1 MKSLKLRILLLTIL
15 LVKVEA
21 QEIVL
26 ENRSPET
33 NARTVLLKETEE
45 REGLKYIPGKK
56 LPFTGKI
63 FSPYN
68 KRLRGIE
75 TNYRRGKKHGIETTY
90 INGLVYRTTEYNA
103 NFESGKKHGVET
115 QYSEAGGPIWYTT
128 QYQYGKKNGLQVEFW
143 EDGTIRNEKQY
154 LDDLPIG
161 VEVGY
166 SVNGIKTSEVPYR
179 NGVKHGMAIENFED
193 GSPLNRVRWVDG
205 EKEGKE
211 LRFQKNGNKLREK
224 NYVNG
229 KVQGTM
235 TIYSE
240 DGSKESEYFFDNGIL
255 QGVAFRY
262 LEDGSV
268 VEDTWE
274 DGKKVSSTL
283 LPPKQNSVPK
293 KKTFQFQRLKMHR
306 MLPKVIRFVV
316 SNESS

>member
-68 KRLRGIE
+68 KRQRGIE
-75 TNYRRGKKHGIETTY
+75 TNYRRGKKHSIETTY

-115 QYSEAGGPIWYTT
+115 QYSEAGGSIWYTT

-143 EDGTIRNEKQY
+143 EDGTKRNEKQY

-193 GSPLNRVRWVDG
+193 GSPLNRVHWVDG
-205 EKEGKE
+205 KKEGKE

-229 KVQGTM
+229 KVQGNM

-283 LPPKQNSVPK
+283 LPPKQNSVLK
-293 KKTFQFQRLKMHR
+293 KN
-306 MLPKVIRFVV
+306 LPISTTKD
-316 SNESS
+316 ESDVTKGD

>member
-21 QEIVL
+21 QEIVM

-45 REGLKYIPGKK
+45 REGLKYIPGEK
-56 LPFTGKI
+56 LPFTGNI

-68 KRLRGIE
+68 KRLCGIE

-115 QYSEAGGPIWYTT
+115 QYSEAGGPIWYNT
-128 QYQYGKKNGLQVEFW
+128 QYEYGKKNGLQVEFHW
-143 EDGTIRNEKQY
+143 EEGTIRNEKQY

-166 SVNGIKTSEVPYR
+166 SV

-211 LRFQKNGNKLREK
+211 LRFHQNGNKLREK

-255 QGVAFRY
+255 QGIAFRY

-274 DGKKVSSTL
+274 DGKKVYSTL

-293 KKTFQFQRLKMHR
+293 KN
-306 MLPKVIRFVV
+306 LPTSTTKDASGVTKGD
-316 SNESS
+316 

>member
-1 MKSLKLRILLLTIL
+1 M
-15 LVKVEA
+15 
-21 QEIVL
+21 
-26 ENRSPET
+26 
-33 NARTVLLKETEE
+33 
-45 REGLKYIPGKK
+45 
-56 LPFTGKI
+56 
-63 FSPYN
+63 
-68 KRLRGIE
+68 
-75 TNYRRGKKHGIETTY
+75 
-90 INGLVYRTTEYNA
+90 
-103 NFESGKKHGVET
+103 
-115 QYSEAGGPIWYTT
+115 
-128 QYQYGKKNGLQVEFW
+128 
-143 EDGTIRNEKQY
+143 
-154 LDDLPIG
+154 DDLPIG

-179 NGVKHGMAIENFED
+179 NGVKHGMANENFED

-293 KKTFQFQRLKMHR
+293 KN
-306 MLPKVIRFVV
+306 LPISTTKDASDVTKGD
-316 SNESS
+316 